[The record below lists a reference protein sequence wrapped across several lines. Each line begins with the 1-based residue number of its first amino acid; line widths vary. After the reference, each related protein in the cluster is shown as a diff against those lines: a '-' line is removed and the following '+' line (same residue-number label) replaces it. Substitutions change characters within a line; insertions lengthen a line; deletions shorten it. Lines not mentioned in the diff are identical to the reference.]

1 MTKKIYIF
9 DTTLRDGEQT
19 PKVSLNI
26 NDKITIAKQ
35 LQKLSVDVIEAGFP
49 KASHGDFEAV
59 KAIAG
64 SIQGPV
70 IVGLARASKEDIDC
84 AWEALKG
91 SLKPRIHIFLATSD
105 IHMEHK
111 LNMKPEE
118 VLKRASDM
126 VGYAKG
132 LCPSIEFSPEDATRT
147 RPEFLYKVLEA
158 VIEAGADVV
167 NIPDT
172 VGYTTPLEYGAFI
185 KGIKEN
191 VKNIDKA
198 IISVHCHNDLGL
210 AVANS
215 LSAIKNG
222 AEQVECAI
230 NGLGERAG
238 NAALEEIVMAISTRA
253 DSFDCHTDIVT
264 EEITKTSSIVSHV
277 TGMQVQGNKAIV
289 GANAFAHESGIH
301 QHGVLNCRETYEIMT
316 PESVG
321 LKKNFI
327 VLGKHSGRHAFIE
340 HLHEMG
346 YKDLSKEKTDEVFK
360 KFKELAD
367 KKKHISDED
376 IESLV
381 KNEIFHVPEVFK
393 LKYYQVFT
401 GNTVVSTSTVEIECN
416 GKKISEASCGD
427 GPVDATF
434 KAIEKATG
442 IDVTLSDYFIKA
454 VGSGKDAMGEVTVRI
469 EKEGKVFSAKG
480 ISTDIVEASGIAFI
494 NAVNKL
500 YYETHSKDLKKISVN

>member
-35 LQKLSVDVIEAGFP
+35 LQKLSVDIIEAGFP

-59 KAIAG
+59 KAIAD

-126 VGYAKG
+126 VRYAKG

-198 IISVHCHNDLGL
+198 IISVHCHND
-210 AVANS
+210 
-215 LSAIKNG
+215 
-222 AEQVECAI
+222 
-230 NGLGERAG
+230 
-238 NAALEEIVMAISTRA
+238 NA
-253 DSFDCHTDIVT
+253 
-264 EEITKTSSIVSHV
+264 
-277 TGMQVQGNKAIV
+277 
-289 GANAFAHESGIH
+289 
-301 QHGVLNCRETYEIMT
+301 
-316 PESVG
+316 
-321 LKKNFI
+321 
-327 VLGKHSGRHAFIE
+327 
-340 HLHEMG
+340 HL
-346 YKDLSKEKTDEVFK
+346 
-360 KFKELAD
+360 
-367 KKKHISDED
+367 
-376 IESLV
+376 
-381 KNEIFHVPEVFK
+381 
-393 LKYYQVFT
+393 
-401 GNTVVSTSTVEIECN
+401 
-416 GKKISEASCGD
+416 
-427 GPVDATF
+427 
-434 KAIEKATG
+434 
-442 IDVTLSDYFIKA
+442 
-454 VGSGKDAMGEVTVRI
+454 
-469 EKEGKVFSAKG
+469 
-480 ISTDIVEASGIAFI
+480 
-494 NAVNKL
+494 
-500 YYETHSKDLKKISVN
+500 